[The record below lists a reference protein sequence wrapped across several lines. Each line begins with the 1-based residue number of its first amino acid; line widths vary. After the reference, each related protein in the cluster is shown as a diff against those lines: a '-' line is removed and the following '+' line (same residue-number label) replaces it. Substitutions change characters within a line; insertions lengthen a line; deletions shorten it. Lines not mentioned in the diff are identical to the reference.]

1 MERQIRNNGV
11 IMVMILLISLVSSW
25 FLVNYLVRQVSRT
38 ADDDALIHIVE
49 NTEQLYYGFHNR
61 IEDTWSIMEI
71 EIQSLSEL
79 AAAPERDVSRVISLL
94 QAKSEA
100 SHVYLIAKDGR
111 YLDGS
116 GNTGQW

>member
-49 NTEQLYYGFHNR
+49 NTEQLY
-61 IEDTWSIMEI
+61 
-71 EIQSLSEL
+71 
-79 AAAPERDVSRVISLL
+79 
-94 QAKSEA
+94 
-100 SHVYLIAKDGR
+100 
-111 YLDGS
+111 
-116 GNTGQW
+116 